1 LNPTN
6 RKLEVKEKRRVV
18 ITGMGVLTPI
28 GIGVKTFW
36 ENLIA
41 GKSGIDRITL
51 FDPDGFDSKIAG
63 EVKGFDPLNYMDK
76 TEARR
81 NDRFSQFVLAAAQEA
96 IQDAELNLEKID
108 KDRAGV
114 IIGSGVGGLQTLID
128 QHQLFLN
135 KGPKRVSPFLI
146 PMMIAN
152 IASGVVSIKYG
163 LKGPNMCVISACAT
177 ANHSIG
183 EAYRHIERGEA
194 DVMLCGGAEAPIV
207 PLGIAGFISMKA
219 LSTRNDEPQKASR
232 PFDRDRDGFVISE
245 GAGVIVLESE
255 EHAIS
260 RNARIYAELAGYG
273 ASADA
278 YHIAAPEPEG
288 TGAYKCMENAIR
300 DASLTVDDIDYINAH
315 GTSTPVGDKAEILA
329 IKRLFGEKAAK
340 LKISSNKSMIGHLLG
355 AAGGAETIAT
365 VLTIREGIIPPTI
378 NLDNPEFDLDLVPHK
393 SQKADISIAINNSF
407 GFGGHNASLVIKKY
421 GA

>member
-1 LNPTN
+1 MNPTN

-63 EVKGFDPLNYMDK
+63 QVKGFDPLNYMDK

-207 PLGIAGFISMKA
+207 PLGVAGFISMKA

-273 ASADA
+273 ANADA

-300 DASLTVDDIDYINAH
+300 DAGLTVNDVDYINAH

-393 SQKADISIAINNSF
+393 SQKADVSVAINNSF

>member
-1 LNPTN
+1 
-6 RKLEVKEKRRVV
+6 VKEKRRVV

-63 EVKGFDPLNYMDK
+63 QVKGFDPLNYMDK

-207 PLGIAGFISMKA
+207 PLGVAGFISMKA

-273 ASADA
+273 ANADA

-288 TGAYKCMENAIR
+288 IGAYKCMENAIR
-300 DASLTVDDIDYINAH
+300 DAGLTVNDVDYINAH

-393 SQKADISIAINNSF
+393 SQKADVSVAINNSF

>member
-1 LNPTN
+1 M
-6 RKLEVKEKRRVV
+6 KEKRRVV

-63 EVKGFDPLNYMDK
+63 QVKGFDPLNYMDK

-207 PLGIAGFISMKA
+207 PLGVAGFISMKA

-273 ASADA
+273 ANADA

-300 DASLTVDDIDYINAH
+300 DAGLTVNDVDYINAH

-393 SQKADISIAINNSF
+393 SQKADVSVAINNSF

>member
-1 LNPTN
+1 M
-6 RKLEVKEKRRVV
+6 KEKRRVV

-63 EVKGFDPLNYMDK
+63 QVKGFDPLNYMDK

-207 PLGIAGFISMKA
+207 PLGVAGFISMKA

-273 ASADA
+273 ANADA

-300 DASLTVDDIDYINAH
+300 DAGLTVNDVDYINAH

-378 NLDNPEFDLDLVPHK
+378 NLDNPEFDLDLVPYK
-393 SQKADISIAINNSF
+393 SQKADVSVAINNSF

>member
-1 LNPTN
+1 
-6 RKLEVKEKRRVV
+6 
-18 ITGMGVLTPI
+18 MGVLTPI

-63 EVKGFDPLNYMDK
+63 QVKGFDPLNYMDK

-207 PLGIAGFISMKA
+207 PLGVAGFISMKA

-273 ASADA
+273 ANADA

-300 DASLTVDDIDYINAH
+300 DAGLTVNDVDYINAH

-393 SQKADISIAINNSF
+393 SQKADVSVAINNSF